1 MDNDRRNQEA
11 PLVPK
16 MVLFWLVIVI
26 AAGILF
32 IGGRF
37 LAAPAGGAE
46 ALAYLSHGRMPML
59 ISLPRGSGM
68 SYPGCF

>member
-1 MDNDRRNQEA
+1 MGNDRRNQEA

-32 IGGRF
+32 IIGGRF
-37 LAAPAGGAE
+37 LAAPAAGAE
-46 ALAYLSHGRMPML
+46 GFHGRMPML
-59 ISLPRGSGM
+59 ISLPRGSEM